1 MADPVEPRRAAGDV
15 PVRPAATLMLLD
27 ARPELRVLMLRR
39 RRGSAFVGGMTLFP
53 GGRVDADD
61 GRADAES
68 VCPEFGD
75 AAASRRL
82 GLERGGL
89 AYWIAA
95 IRETFEEAGVLLADD
110 LHSGAP
116 LDLADAARARRFAVH
131 RDDVDRGRVAF
142 LDVIRREQL
151 TLHVA
156 SMPYA
161 ARWITPL
168 GPPRRYDTR
177 FFLARLPA
185 GQTPLHDDREA
196 VHSEWLAPA
205 AALEGFASGALSMLP
220 PTVGMLRILA
230 GFEDSAAAMA
240 AALAAQ
246 DGTDRPV
253 RLVGSIDRWR
263 VRLPG
268 DADYAE
274 DAQQQL
280 RAWVR
285 LCPPGT
291 APEAAAG
298 RGFRPR

>member
-1 MADPVEPRRAAGDV
+1 MADPSEHTRASGDV
-15 PVRPAATLMLLD
+15 PVRPAATVMLLD
-27 ARPELRVLMLRR
+27 DRPELRVLMLRR

-53 GGRVDADD
+53 GGRVDAGDA
-61 GRADAES
+61 RADAET
-68 VCPEFGD
+68 VCAEIGD

-95 IRETFEEAGVLLADD
+95 IRETFEEAGVLLASDA
-110 LHSGAP
+110 HSGAP
-116 LDLADAARARRFAVH
+116 LDLADAARASRFAAY
-131 RDDVDRGRVAF
+131 RNAVDRGREAF

-151 TLHVA
+151 TLQVA

-161 ARWITPL
+161 ARWITPP

-196 VHSEWLAPA
+196 VHSEWIAPA

-230 GFEDSAAAMA
+230 SFEDSGAAMA
-240 AALAAQ
+240 AAFAAQ
-246 DGTDRPV
+246 DGADRPV
-253 RLVGSIDRWR
+253 CLVGSIDRWR
-263 VRLPG
+263 VRLPS
-268 DADYAE
+268 DADYAV
-274 DAQQQL
+274 DAPQSL

-285 LCPPGT
+285 LCPPGA
-291 APEAAAG
+291 APEAAPG
-298 RGFRPR
+298 RGFGPR